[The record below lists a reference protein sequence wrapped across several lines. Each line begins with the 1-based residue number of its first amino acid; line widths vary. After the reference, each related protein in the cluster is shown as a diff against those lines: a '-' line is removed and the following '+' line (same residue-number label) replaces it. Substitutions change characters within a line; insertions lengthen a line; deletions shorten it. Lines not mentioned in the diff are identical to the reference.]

1 MRLDLAGAT
10 IAQGGMIGWSA
21 AELNKYQGSDRACKH
36 KAPDIY
42 RNALGGGEYQQ
53 ELLNIS

>member
-1 MRLDLAGAT
+1 MRPMRLDLAGAT

-42 RNALGGGEYQQ
+42 RNALDGGEC
-53 ELLNIS
+53 